1 LPIQLENVSAKEA
14 FAAGCQFDASG
25 NAQAA
30 LRAFGLAA
38 EKQPGNTVYWQAL
51 AAVSLRL
58 GLLQGA
64 LDASRRALAIAPT
77 DPDLMFGLAFVLQMA
92 GKQDESL
99 AAYRNLLA
107 QQPDYRNAL
116 LNMPLLLA
124 DSGRLEEAIT
134 LLHQGL
140 ALRPDDADLHFNQG
154 NLLLAQGEYEA
165 AAMAYRR
172 ALAIDAGMVRARI
185 AAALMDAA
193 QGDIAQ
199 AMAEFDDIAVKQPA
213 ALAAFISPLRE
224 DRGQPVVRRGLAGF
238 SVLAGHE
245 RLKKADWRKR
255 DVLIRNFQEFIE
267 ADTTRFALDAPE
279 YLFLSYAL
287 EMPSPCRA
295 RLAGKIATRLAS
307 EAGRKSDLTKPCS
320 SSPERIRLGY
330 LAADFRRHPLFDVF
344 QPILK
349 LHDRQAFEIIL
360 FSTGPDDGSAE
371 RKRLIELA
379 DCFVDLQHLDDKAR
393 AGRIAAES
401 PDILVDLSGYTLHA
415 APQLLAQRLAPL
427 QFSYAGFLCSQG
439 APWIDYTILDRQ
451 LLQEAERPWWA
462 EQIIHAP
469 VFPLVRPA
477 RAVEL
482 AAAEISPANERPAE
496 LPAGQGFVFCAFHN
510 TWKVNPRSF
519 AMWMQILQRS
529 GHSVLW
535 LLADDQS
542 VRRNYLEAASE
553 HGVDPARLCFAAPM
567 PHREHLLRLRHADLF
582 LDTVG
587 CGAHTTAG
595 EALVLGVPLLT
606 HAGVAVHERYAA
618 ALLLDAGLP
627 ELVVDDEQAYVQAAV
642 ELATNPAAHR
652 ACREHVAQAF
662 SLTAVELHDSNCV
675 RALETAFSA
684 ALAEYRCG
692 KKPADRDLP
701 G

>member
-1 LPIQLENVSAKEA
+1 
-14 FAAGCQFDASG
+14 
-25 NAQAA
+25 
-30 LRAFGLAA
+30 
-38 EKQPGNTVYWQAL
+38 
-51 AAVSLRL
+51 
-58 GLLQGA
+58 
-64 LDASRRALAIAPT
+64 
-77 DPDLMFGLAFVLQMA
+77 
-92 GKQDESL
+92 
-99 AAYRNLLA
+99 
-107 QQPDYRNAL
+107 
-116 LNMPLLLA
+116 
-124 DSGRLEEAIT
+124 
-134 LLHQGL
+134 
-140 ALRPDDADLHFNQG
+140 
-154 NLLLAQGEYEA
+154 
-165 AAMAYRR
+165 
-172 ALAIDAGMVRARI
+172 
-185 AAALMDAA
+185 
-193 QGDIAQ
+193 
-199 AMAEFDDIAVKQPA
+199 
-213 ALAAFISPLRE
+213 
-224 DRGQPVVRRGLAGF
+224 VVRRGLAGF

-255 DVLIRNFQEFIE
+255 DALIRNFQGFIE
-267 ADTTRFALDAPE
+267 ADTARFALDAPE

-287 EMPSPCRA
+287 EMPSACRA
-295 RLAGKIATRLAS
+295 RLAGKIATRLAR
-307 EAGRKSDLTKPCS
+307 EAGRNGELTKRCP

-330 LAADFRRHPLFDVF
+330 LAADFRCHPLFDVF
-344 QPILK
+344 LPILK

-393 AGRIAAES
+393 AARIAGES

-451 LLQEAERPWWA
+451 LLQEAERPWWT

-482 AAAEISPANERPAE
+482 AAAEISPANGRPAE

-519 AMWMQILQRS
+519 ALWMQILQRS

-535 LLADDQS
+535 LLADEER
-542 VRRNYLEAASE
+542 VRRNYLEAAGE

-595 EALVLGVPLLT
+595 EALVLWVPLLT

-618 ALLLDAGLP
+618 SLLLDAGLP
-627 ELVVDDEQAYVQAAV
+627 ELVVDDEQAYIEVAVGLATDPARHLACRERVARSFSLAAV
-642 ELATNPAAHR
+642 ETHDRNCVHALEAAFT
-652 ACREHVAQAF
+652 VAF
-662 SLTAVELHDSNCV
+662 SGYCRGD
-675 RALETAFSA
+675 
-684 ALAEYRCG
+684 
-692 KKPADRDLP
+692 KPADRDLT